1 MICEKIASS
10 FNSLIVV
17 DVTILVISY
26 KSQEN
31 KTVDVA
37 NILIII

>member
-17 DVTILVISY
+17 DVTIFAIFLMNLL
-26 KSQEN
+26 EN
-31 KTVDVA
+31 
-37 NILIII
+37 LSM